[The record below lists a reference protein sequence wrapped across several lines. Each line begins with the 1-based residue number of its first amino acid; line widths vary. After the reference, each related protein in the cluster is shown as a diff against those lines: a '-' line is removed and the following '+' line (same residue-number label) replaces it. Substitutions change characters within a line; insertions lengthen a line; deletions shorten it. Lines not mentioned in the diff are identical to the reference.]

1 MSVLRRLVEQQLSI
15 TPSMECLSIEQH
27 LNTLQGQFV
36 TLVDM
41 LPMAAN
47 GDLSMESS
55 SYLSAIGYSTEAD
68 DKKSFLRRV
77 WDGIKATFQK
87 IKAMLNRLFSARYQR
102 LKGNSFKI
110 EKLKKYIHNIDA
122 TTKPQGD
129 MIWSPTLLPN
139 EPGHVADAIHKFR
152 TQAHGV
158 IEHRHHAVQ
167 ILGGLGLDDN
177 AKVTSGIES
186 LYKGEDVLNTNPRAG
201 SAVFNN
207 TAQGNMRYTVRML
220 SNSSSSIR
228 VQPASV
234 VLMSKLV
241 AEFESL
247 TEDDKKLVSKMVSDQ
262 AEFDRVEG
270 KLDDA
275 VGELLALM
283 DSAATRRTEMDGAYH
298 EKKKTLT
305 ARADEAKKISYILT
319 DVQRITHM
327 HIYETLYSDLESV
340 LQASLGS
347 YRFKKHELLPEDQG
361 RKNHDHDY
369 R

>member
-1 MSVLRRLVEQQLSI
+1 MSVHRQLVEQQLAI

-27 LNTLQGQFV
+27 LNTLHGQFV

-41 LPMAAN
+41 LPMAVN

-87 IKAMLNRLFSARYQR
+87 IKAMLKRLFSARYQR

-122 TTKPQGD
+122 TVSPQGD

-152 TQAHGV
+152 TQAHEV

-167 ILGGLGLDDN
+167 ILGALSLDDS
-177 AKVTSGIES
+177 AKVTSGIDS
-186 LYKGEDVLNTNPRAG
+186 LYKGEDVLSTNPRAG
-201 SAVFNN
+201 SAVFDN
-207 TAQGNMRYTVRML
+207 TAQGRMRYMVRVP
-220 SNSSSSIR
+220 SKNSGIR
-228 VQPASV
+228 VHPASV

-241 AEFESL
+241 TEFESL
-247 TEDDKKLVSKMVSDQ
+247 TEDDKKLISKMTSEQ

-275 VGELLALM
+275 CGELLALM
-283 DSAATRRTEMDGAYH
+283 DSAAMKHTEMDGAYH
-298 EKKKTLT
+298 EKKKTLS
-305 ARADEAKKISYILT
+305 ARADEAKKIAYILT

-327 HIYETLYSDLESV
+327 HVYETLYSDIETV

-361 RKNHDHDY
+361 RKNHDHEY